1 MSLER
6 PAVSLDSPAIDSP
19 AIDSPASGS
28 PGSGAESSARAQ
40 DDPAPPKSRR
50 RLLWSVAAIA
60 VVLLLGLTPPLL
72 NVSRLRRRITA
83 SMSASLGRPV
93 HLDSVALHLL
103 PVPGFTLTNLV
114 VSEDPAFG
122 YEPVIRAMT
131 VEATLRPSSL
141 WRRQVEFSTIRFVEP
156 SVNLVRNAQGQW
168 NLQSL
173 LMHAAQVNTAPTA
186 QRKPGPE
193 PRFPYIEATGAR
205 VNLKLGEEKQP
216 FALTDAD
223 FALWLP
229 SPQQWQVRIEAKPER
244 TDTNIGDPGTV
255 RIEGSMERATTM
267 AEVPVD
273 LTASWRDAPLGEA
286 SKLLT
291 GDDAGW
297 RGTLNLDAALSGT
310 LGAGKL
316 TTGVHINDLRRAD
329 FIPARLLDL
338 NLDCSGTLETTE
350 AIVQD
355 PQCLLRS
362 PRVNA
367 IADSVDLT
375 AMHLTDMEL
384 ADIHLAGLAT
394 NGAAVTGLR
403 VGSAAIPERWLL
415 DWARLFSRRI
425 PAAES
430 GTGNVAGSV
439 VLGAAS
445 GHASASKSNTSRIS
459 ASKLASLQPGPFLQG
474 QIHGDMGDVL
484 PGSPPAPA
492 DVDLKRPGFLITF
505 AAGGAVLAPLD
516 LMSPGKLPP
525 LMLSGVAN
533 RQGYRVSLQGTASTE
548 QIRSLRGMFPPLTD
562 GLEQALPATVE
573 APSLTKPM
581 KIDVTCTRLWGAAQ
595 TCAEIAAAPAKR
607 PHRHRR

>member
-1 MSLER
+1 MGVGILNSRFLRNDNQKSKNDNRFLEQR
-6 PAVSLDSPAIDSP
+6 RATVSTEDSALRR
-19 AIDSPASGS
+19 
-28 PGSGAESSARAQ
+28 ERTARR
-40 DDPAPPKSRR
+40 KGR
-50 RLLWSVAAIA
+50 RLWWSVAAIA
-60 VVLLLGLTPPLL
+60 LVLILGLTPPLL

-83 SMSASLGRPV
+83 SMSASIGRPV

-141 WRRQVEFSTIRFVEP
+141 WRRQVEFSTIRFVDP
-156 SVNLVRNAQGQW
+156 SVNLVRNTQGQW

-173 LMHAAQVNTAPTA
+173 LMHAARVDTAPTE

-216 FALTDAD
+216 FSLIDAD

-229 SPQQWQVRIEAKPER
+229 SPQQWRVRVEAKPAR
-244 TDTNIGDPGTV
+244 TDRNIGDPGTV
-255 RIEGSMERATTM
+255 RIEGSLERAASI

-273 LTASWRDAPLGEA
+273 LIASWRDAPLGEA

-297 RGTLNLDAALSGT
+297 RGTLNLDAALTGT

-316 TTGVHINDLRRAD
+316 ITGVHINDLRRAD
-329 FIPARLLDL
+329 FIPARSLDL
-338 NLDCSGTLETTE
+338 NIDCTGALETTE
-350 AIVQD
+350 AIVHD

-362 PRVNA
+362 PPVNA

-375 AMHLTDMEL
+375 AIDLT
-384 ADIHLAGLAT
+384 GLET
-394 NGAAVTGLR
+394 NGVGTSGVR
-403 VGSAAIPERWLL
+403 VGSPAIPERWLL

-430 GTGNVAGSV
+430 GVGNVAGSV
-439 VLGAAS
+439 ILVRVQGRP
-445 GHASASKSNTSRIS
+445 GASKPSAPKLSAANTG
-459 ASKLASLQPGPFLQG
+459 ALQPGAFWQG
-474 QIHGDMGDVL
+474 TVHGDMGDVL
-484 PGSPPAPA
+484 PVSSPLSART
-492 DVDLKRPGFLITF
+492 DLKHPGVSVTF
-505 AAGGAVLAPLD
+505 ASGGAVLAPLD
-516 LMSPGKLPP
+516 LMPPGKTPP
-525 LMLSGVAN
+525 LILSGTAN
-533 RQGYRVSLQGTASTE
+533 RQGYRVNLQGTATAQ
-548 QIRSLRGMFPPLTD
+548 QIQSLRAKFPPLTD
-562 GLEQALPATVE
+562 GLEQALPATPATTE
-573 APSLTKPM
+573 GSSLDKPM
-581 KIDVTCTRLWGAAQ
+581 KIDVTCTRIWGAGQ
-595 TCAEIAAAPAKR
+595 TCAEIAAAPAKKPR
-607 PHRHRR
+607 HHRR

>member
-1 MSLER
+1 MSF
-6 PAVSLDSPAIDSP
+6 DSPAI
-19 AIDSPASGS
+19 G
-28 PGSGAESSARAQ
+28 GESSARAQ
-40 DDPAPPKSRR
+40 EEPTPRKSRR
-50 RLLWSVAAIA
+50 RLLWSAAAIA
-60 VVLLLGLTPPLL
+60 IVLLLGLTPPLL

-114 VSEDPAFG
+114 VREDPAFG

-216 FALTDAD
+216 FSLTEAD

-229 SPQQWQVRIEAKPER
+229 SPQQWRVRIEAKPAR
-244 TDTNIGDPGTV
+244 TDTNIGDPGMV
-255 RIEGSMERATTM
+255 RIEGSLERAATM
-267 AEVPVD
+267 GAVPVD
-273 LTASWRDAPLGEA
+273 LIASWRDAPLGEA

-291 GDDAGW
+291 GEDAGW
-297 RGTLNLDAALSGT
+297 RGTLNFDAALSGT

-329 FIPARLLDL
+329 FIPARSLDL
-338 NLDCSGTLETTE
+338 NIDCNGTLETTE
-350 AIVQD
+350 AIVHD
-355 PQCLLRS
+355 PQCVLGS
-362 PRVNA
+362 PRVTA

-375 AMHLTDMEL
+375 AMNLTAMDL
-384 ADIHLAGLAT
+384 SDIDLGGLET
-394 NGAAVTGLR
+394 NGAGVTGLR
-403 VGSAAIPERWLL
+403 VGSPAVPERWLL

-430 GTGNVAGSV
+430 GAGNVGGSV
-439 VLGAAS
+439 VLGPGQSSAGAAS
-445 GHASASKSNTSRIS
+445 GGAAKQT
-459 ASKLASLQPGPFLQG
+459 ALQPGAGWQG
-474 QIHGDMGDVL
+474 QVHGDMGDML
-484 PGSPPAPA
+484 PGPLPASGVA
-492 DVDLKRPGFLITF
+492 DLKRPGFSITF
-505 AAGGAVLAPLD
+505 ASGAAVLAPLN
-516 LMSPGKLPP
+516 LMPPGKTPP
-525 LMLSGVAN
+525 LILSGTAN
-533 RQGYRVSLQGTASTE
+533 RQGYKMSLQGTATAQ
-548 QIRSLRGMFPPLTD
+548 QIRSLRVMFPPLTD
-562 GLEQALPATVE
+562 GLEQALPASAE
-573 APSLTKPM
+573 ASGVDKPM
-581 KIDVTCTRLWGAAQ
+581 KIDVTCTRVWGTAQ
-595 TCAEIAAAPAKR
+595 TCAELAAAPAKKTR
-607 PHRHRR
+607 RHRR